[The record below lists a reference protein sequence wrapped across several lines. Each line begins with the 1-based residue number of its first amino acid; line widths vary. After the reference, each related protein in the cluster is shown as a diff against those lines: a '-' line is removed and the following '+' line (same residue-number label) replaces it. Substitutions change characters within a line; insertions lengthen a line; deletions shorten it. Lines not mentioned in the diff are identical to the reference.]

1 MRYRIWSRVNWG
13 SGESHWVNTIDTKEW
28 VITRFETD
36 DGLYAKRTQ
45 KRLQSDMKRYTY
57 VLVVD

>member
-13 SGESHWVNTIDTKEW
+13 SGESHWVYTIVSGSW
-28 VITRFETD
+28 VLTRYETND
-36 DGLYAKRTQ
+36 EEEARRTLE
-45 KRLQSDMKRYTY
+45 RLQENIKRHTY